1 MSTVIEHLNSKGFE
15 QKMPVQNSS
24 SDSTKPNKR
33 RFKHFWRRV
42 FLMGRNKV
50 KKSPYAE
57 ITSLK
62 TSVLKFVYK
71 QLFLCFGHLFRI
83 VP

>member
-1 MSTVIEHLNSKGFE
+1 MFTVIEHLKASSK
-15 QKMPVQNSS
+15 KMPVQNSS

-33 RFKHFWRRV
+33 RFKHFWSQS

-71 QLFLCFGHLFRI
+71 QTPFGFGHLF
-83 VP
+83 

>member
-1 MSTVIEHLNSKGFE
+1 
-15 QKMPVQNSS
+15 MPVQNSS
-24 SDSTKPNKR
+24 SDSTKQKKIQAFLAP
-33 RFKHFWRRV
+33 V

-71 QLFLCFGHLFRI
+71 QTLLALDIYFSIPYYNAILVIFVITTTIANIF
-83 VP
+83 